1 MKNVNLSFLFVFQ
14 KPFTARFSAI
24 STYRIIHKSCTPIFE
39 LAGNPVFSDHPEMHR
54 MCVAVTSLNK
64 IYFKFLV
71 FNLLIKATI
80 LGGQNHKAVKCPRID

>member
-1 MKNVNLSFLFVFQ
+1 MLTSAFSLYSKSPLLPGSQLFQ
-14 KPFTARFSAI
+14 H
-24 STYRIIHKSCTPIFE
+24 IIHKPCTPIFE